1 MPPAARPTSS
11 TRRNSPRPPLVNR
24 CSAGLQTRPEER
36 GMLCLLLLPVHLAL
50 ALLWLPF
57 LALKLVFR
65 FLAMLIVLPI
75 VLLVG
80 ALAAVIGGLAFFFAV
95 LIPLA
100 PFLIVAL
107 LIYALT
113 RRSPAASAARG

>member
-1 MPPAARPTSS
+1 
-11 TRRNSPRPPLVNR
+11 
-24 CSAGLQTRPEER
+24 
-36 GMLCLLLLPVHLAL
+36 MLCLLLLPVHLAL